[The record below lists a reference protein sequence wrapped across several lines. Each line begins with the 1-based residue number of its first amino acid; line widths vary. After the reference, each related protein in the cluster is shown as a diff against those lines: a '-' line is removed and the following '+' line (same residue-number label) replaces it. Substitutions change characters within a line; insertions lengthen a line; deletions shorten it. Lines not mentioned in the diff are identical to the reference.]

1 MITLALLPDT
11 DNIPLHAIDEWR
23 SELPAADQKRIALMQ
38 GVPRQIEFVV
48 TRKLLQTLA
57 QQRLG
62 ISAEV
67 VSVAGA
73 APTLLTADGRSMACS
88 IAHSHKA
95 ILVAINTL
103 GPIGVDIE
111 RHRPRSITRVVQRYF
126 WADGQTYFANCAEDK
141 STPWFYRQWCIRE
154 ALVKHQ
160 GDGNLFALLGKPL
173 TLPPGTLGQIS
184 QSSTLTLG
192 VISSGE
198 SQPELLYCALSQDS
212 QWVFSPPNPELGLT
226 ALTPVVSQ

>member
-67 VSVAGA
+67 VSMAGA
-73 APTLLTADGRSMACS
+73 APTLLTADGRSIACS

-111 RHRPRSITRVVQRYF
+111 RHKPRSITRVVQHYF
-126 WADGQTYFANCAEDK
+126 WADGQTYFANCAENE
-141 STPWFYRQWCIRE
+141 STTWFYRQWCIRE

-198 SQPELLYCALSQDS
+198 SQPELCFCALSQDS

>member
-1 MITLALLPDT
+1 MMTLALLPDT
-11 DNIPLHAIDEWR
+11 DDIPLTAVAHWR
-23 SELPAADQKRIALMQ
+23 NGLSAADQKRVAQMQ

-73 APTLLTADGRSMACS
+73 APTLLTADGRSIACS

-111 RHRPRSITRVVQRYF
+111 RHRPRSITQVVQRYF
-126 WADGQTYFANCAEDK
+126 WAEGQTYFANCSANE
-141 STPWFYRQWCIRE
+141 SAAWFYRQWCIRE

-198 SQPELLYCALSQDS
+198 SQPGLLYCALSQDS

>member
-62 ISAEV
+62 IPAEV

-73 APTLLTADGRSMACS
+73 APTLLTADGQSIACS
-88 IAHSHKA
+88 IAHSHKT

-111 RHRPRSITRVVQRYF
+111 RHRHRSITRVVQRYF
-126 WADGQTYFANCAEDK
+126 WADGQTYFANCAEDEGRA
-141 STPWFYRQWCIRE
+141 WFYRQWCIRE

-173 TLPPGTLGQIS
+173 TLPPGALGQIS
-184 QSSTLTLG
+184 QSSTLTVG

-198 SQPELLYCALSQDS
+198 SQPELCFCALNQDA
-212 QWVFSPPNPELGLT
+212 QWELSPLNPELGLT

>member
-111 RHRPRSITRVVQRYF
+111 RHRPRSITRVVQHYF
-126 WADGQTYFANCAEDK
+126 WADGQTYFANCAEDE

-192 VISSGE
+192 VISSEE

>member
-11 DNIPLHAIDEWR
+11 NNIPLHTLDEWR
-23 SELPAADQKRIALMQ
+23 CGLSAADRKRIALMQ
-38 GVPRQIEFVV
+38 GVPRKTEFLV

-62 ISAEV
+62 VSAEV

-73 APTLLTADGRSMACS
+73 APTLLTADGRSIACS
-88 IAHSHKA
+88 IAHSHNA
-95 ILVAINTL
+95 IVVGINTL

-126 WADGQTYFANCAEDK
+126 WADGQAYFAKCSANE
-141 STPWFYRQWCIRE
+141 STAWFYRQWCIRE

-160 GDGNLFALLGKPL
+160 GDGNLFELLGKPL
-173 TLPPGTLGQIS
+173 TLPPGTLSQIS

-198 SQPELLYCALSQDS
+198 SQPELRYCALSQDS
-212 QWVFSPPNPELGLT
+212 QWEFSPPNPELGLT
-226 ALTPVVSQ
+226 ALTPLVSQ

>member
-1 MITLALLPDT
+1 M
-11 DNIPLHAIDEWR
+11 
-23 SELPAADQKRIALMQ
+23 S
-38 GVPRQIEFVV
+38 
-48 TRKLLQTLA
+48 
-57 QQRLG
+57 
-62 ISAEV
+62 
-67 VSVAGA
+67 
-73 APTLLTADGRSMACS
+73 C
-88 IAHSHKA
+88 
-95 ILVAINTL
+95 
-103 GPIGVDIE
+103 
-111 RHRPRSITRVVQRYF
+111 YF
-126 WADGQTYFANCAEDK
+126 WADGQTYFANCAENE

-173 TLPPGTLGQIS
+173 KLPPGTLGQIS

>member
-67 VSVAGA
+67 VSMAGA
-73 APTLLTADGRSMACS
+73 APTLLTADGQSMACS

-111 RHRPRSITRVVQRYF
+111 RHKHRSITRVVQRYF
-126 WADGQTYFANCAEDK
+126 WADGQTYFANCAENE
-141 STPWFYRQWCIRE
+141 STTWFYRQWCIRE

-198 SQPELLYCALSQDS
+198 SQPELCFCALSQDS

>member
-1 MITLALLPDT
+1 MITLAVLPDT

-111 RHRPRSITRVVQRYF
+111 RHKPRSITVSY
-126 WADGQTYFANCAEDK
+126 T
-141 STPWFYRQWCIRE
+141 
-154 ALVKHQ
+154 H
-160 GDGNLFALLGKPL
+160 L
-173 TLPPGTLGQIS
+173 TLPTSDL
-184 QSSTLTLG
+184 
-192 VISSGE
+192 V
-198 SQPELLYCALSQDS
+198 
-212 QWVFSPPNPELGLT
+212 
-226 ALTPVVSQ
+226 

>member
-73 APTLLTADGRSMACS
+73 APHVTDRRRPVDG
-88 IAHSHKA
+88 
-95 ILVAINTL
+95 L
-103 GPIGVDIE
+103 
-111 RHRPRSITRVVQRYF
+111 Q
-126 WADGQTYFANCAEDK
+126 
-141 STPWFYRQWCIRE
+141 YR
-154 ALVKHQ
+154 
-160 GDGNLFALLGKPL
+160 PL
-173 TLPPGTLGQIS
+173 T
-184 QSSTLTLG
+184 
-192 VISSGE
+192 
-198 SQPELLYCALSQDS
+198 
-212 QWVFSPPNPELGLT
+212 
-226 ALTPVVSQ
+226 